1 MGVIADV
8 TKIAQ
13 GQGMLDIGYVATKEK
28 GQ

>member
-1 MGVIADV
+1 MGTIAEV

-13 GQGMLDIGYVATKEK
+13 SQGMLDIGYVATKEK